1 MTTTLIRR
9 LQHAILRIHGCD
21 AQHVESVTIEDFYH
35 GEVVWKGVVEVFAL
49 NHGRGPRRCFAWSH
63 PHGHHGE
70 QSRYFA
76 VLEAPGVESPLQAV
90 RSSMANDY
98 RRTDSTLSTG

>member
-1 MTTTLIRR
+1 MTTTPISR
-9 LQHAILRIHGCD
+9 LQDEILRIHGCD
-21 AQHVESVTIEDFYH
+21 AKHVESVTVEDSYH
-35 GEVVWKGVVEVFAL
+35 GEVVWKGVVEVFEL
-49 NHGRGPRRCFAWSH
+49 THGRGPRRCFAWAH
-63 PHGHHGE
+63 PHGHQGE

-98 RRTDSTLSTG
+98 RRTDSSPTTG